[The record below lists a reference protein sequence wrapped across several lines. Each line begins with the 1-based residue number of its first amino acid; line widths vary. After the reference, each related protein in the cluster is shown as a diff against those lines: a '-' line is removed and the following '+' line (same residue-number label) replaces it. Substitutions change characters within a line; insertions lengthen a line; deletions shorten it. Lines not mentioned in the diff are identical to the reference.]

1 MIIIKFNEKQQNK
14 QLCKI
19 VALQSVIKFYHSL
32 ISNSSLKRSFIF
44 KKTSNYSRIT
54 IYYSTL
60 ETRIGM
66 NLPNLVEKD
75 KLQLRVVEE
84 KKTFRIQIYY
94 NKQINFK
101 RRTRS
106 RNRRT
111 KRKEYYLINLARK
124 VWFQSITEIIVYKL
138 FY

>member
-1 MIIIKFNEKQQNK
+1 
-14 QLCKI
+14 
-19 VALQSVIKFYHSL
+19 
-32 ISNSSLKRSFIF
+32 
-44 KKTSNYSRIT
+44 
-54 IYYSTL
+54 
-60 ETRIGM
+60 M